1 MDRPGDRC
9 RRMLDCGRAM
19 ATKCSVNQGPGL
31 YQDETCRDAEYVGFS
46 IINLAFQVFGFFT
59 WEDL

>member
-1 MDRPGDRC
+1 
-9 RRMLDCGRAM
+9 M